1 MDGNEIYKDY
11 KKLAQNMGVDEKDIP
26 EPETDQPDDVAEV
39 EEVQY

>member
-11 KKLAQNMGVDEKDIP
+11 KKLAQAMGVEDKDIP
-26 EPETDQPDDVAEV
+26 EPENDQPDDVAEV